1 MLIYSQASKTSPVN
15 NRDPDPQYRLANLV
29 RESYWLMRSTIDA
42 RPEPMGLSHAL
53 WRPLLVLH
61 GADGPMTQTALARA
75 LGLESPTLVRLLD
88 RLTEKGWIERR
99 SCPGDRRAYHVA
111 LTPHALGL
119 CAAIEREVAAIRHE
133 AIGGIRS
140 SELLAAIS
148 VLERVRDGLAAIE
161 AGGPPAPAVKRG
173 RKRVAIE

>member
-1 MLIYSQASKTSPVN
+1 MKDREQ
-15 NRDPDPQYRLANLV
+15 DPQHRFTNLV

-42 RPEPMGLSHAL
+42 RLEPMGLSHAL
-53 WRPLLVLH
+53 WRPLLALH
-61 GADGPMTQTALARA
+61 GTDGPMTQTELARA

-119 CAAIEREVAAIRHE
+119 CANIEREVAAIRHE

-140 SELLAAIS
+140 SELLAAVS
-148 VLERVRDGLAAIE
+148 VMERVRDRLAAIE
-161 AGGPPAPAVKRG
+161 AAGPPAPAVVGKRG

>member
-1 MLIYSQASKTSPVN
+1 MK
-15 NRDPDPQYRLANLV
+15 NRDSDPQYRLANLV
-29 RESYWLMRSTIDA
+29 RESYWLMRSTLDA
-42 RPEPMGLSHAL
+42 RLEPMGLSHAL

-61 GADGPMTQTALARA
+61 GAEGPMTQTALARA
-75 LGLESPTLVRLLD
+75 LGLESPSLVRLLD

-119 CAAIEREVAAIRHE
+119 CAEIEREVAAILHE

-148 VLERVRDGLAAIE
+148 VLERVRDRLSAIE
-161 AGGPPAPAVKRG
+161 TAGPSAPALSRG
-173 RKRVAIE
+173 RKRAAIE